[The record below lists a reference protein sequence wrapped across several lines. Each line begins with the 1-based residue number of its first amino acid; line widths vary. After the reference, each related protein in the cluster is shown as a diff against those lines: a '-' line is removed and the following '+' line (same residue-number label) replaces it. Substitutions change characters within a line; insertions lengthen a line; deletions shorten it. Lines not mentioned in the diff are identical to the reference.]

1 MGAEEST
8 GTTTIYFHDYFM
20 ADFINQT
27 APTKDNDSQWP
38 PSILNT
44 EEWLEWFFIWLSH
57 EGLLGELNESELEE
71 LEEYGL
77 LNELNPFAIVEYFD
91 YYGEEDLEIKGDV
104 VFNLYF
110 SSTLFSKILKDE
122 VKVSF
127 SLNGIGEDYNK
138 TATIKS
144 SLTSGKIQKTE
155 ITVED
160 VDLTLSPGDSLM
172 FMVEIIPSEKP
183 IGTIIEMQDEEELLN
198 ITEQIADL
206 LIDQSIIPQLS
217 EFGQLIKD
225 ILNESEEGLENF
237 SLAEIAGLANAVS
250 SSAFVYDSIQH
261 PSSVVL
267 PGEVFGEEENVKRY
281 YLRGD
286 NVMDDGDKPT
296 DEKPKEADL
305 KSVITW
311 DGPDLERSKILK
323 DATASLYIDHQDLYR
338 LSNFLKGNIKV
349 TASLIYDG
357 EEISFHTEEFG
368 RTTLLD
374 LFLKLDEPTTFTFT
388 DIGQEIKYGERISL
402 KVGVSNGTTFGY
414 LSFRRNVKLL
424 YDASE
429 FPSSLTVTFGETD
442 HIKMDVDPSDDV
454 VKVALGGI
462 VEYTLNVTSDS
473 KEDIEIDKYGFSTG
487 ESERW
492 NIDIVPTSLSLDAG
506 GQGIATIVVTST
518 DDDLAAYEDGDA
530 IEVVF
535 TAAGKTGKA
544 TFPARIEISEDAIEY
559 DINIV
564 APVDK
569 GIKYGTSKIYQF
581 EIRNNNT
588 GFWPDSYTIEVSSEH
603 DWDINYSKD
612 KLETLD
618 PYVINEDSVVVNVTV
633 YVPKDVDVSSDKLT
647 FKVISEAS
655 DKVVMV
661 NVTTTVI
668 GPNILEALYDFFES
682 AADGIGLS
690 DAFGSPSLGAI
701 FLASIVFIIIF
712 FIVIIIIYFL
722 TIKYVDLVCLERIK
736 EVSPDEEAT
745 FEITVQNPYKY
756 PMTYEVS
763 AKETSSSEGWDVSLD
778 TENIALES
786 KQSKTVILVV
796 KPTSFVKPDD
806 WAEVVVTAKAVEKRK
821 SAEITTVTTIKDGT
835 TELTISGVFHWPRVF
850 KKGEKVTTS
859 FKLYNKGNTSASN
872 VSVILYVNGEEKNK
886 VEDITIPRDGYAD
899 IEIPW
904 IAGKGKNEVNIVV
917 K

>member
-1 MGAEEST
+1 MSLGREFKACFISSLLLISLFSVFVFAPASVGAEEST
-8 GTTTIYFHDYFM
+8 GTTTIYFHDCLM
-20 ADFINQT
+20 TDFIINQT

-44 EEWLEWFFIWLSH
+44 EEWLEWFLMWLLYKD
-57 EGLLGELNESELEE
+57 LLSEFNESELEE
-71 LEEYGL
+71 LGFS
-77 LNELNPFAIVEYFD
+77 PFVIVEYFD

-104 VFNLYF
+104 VFNLFF

-122 VKVSF
+122 VKVGL
-127 SLNGIGEDYNK
+127 SLDGIWMYNK

-144 SLTSGKIQKTE
+144 SLTSGKIQTTE

-160 VDLTLSPGDSLM
+160 VDLTISSGDSLM
-172 FMVEIIPSEKP
+172 FMVELIPSEKP

-206 LIDQSIIPQLS
+206 LTNQSYIPQLS
-217 EFGQLIKD
+217 EFGQ
-225 ILNESEEGLENF
+225 
-237 SLAEIAGLANAVS
+237 
-250 SSAFVYDSIQH
+250 
-261 PSSVVL
+261 
-267 PGEVFGEEENVKRY
+267 ENVKRY
-281 YLRGD
+281 YLRDG
-286 NVMDDGDKPT
+286 NTMDDGEKPT
-296 DEKPKEADL
+296 NEKPMEADL
-305 KSVITW
+305 KSAITW
-311 DGPDLERSKILK
+311 SGPDLERSKMLQS
-323 DATASLYIDHQDLYR
+323 ATASLYIDHQDLFR
-338 LSNFLKGNIKV
+338 LSNFMKGKIKV
-349 TASLIYDG
+349 TASLMYED
-357 EEISFHTEEFG
+357 EEISSHTEEFD

-374 LFLKLDEPTTFTFT
+374 LFLKTDEPTTFTFT
-388 DIGQEIKYGERISL
+388 DIDQEIEYGKHISL

-414 LSFRRNVKLL
+414 LGFRRNVKLL
-424 YDASE
+424 YDASD

-442 HIKMDVDPSDDV
+442 HIKMDIDPSDDV
-454 VKVALGGI
+454 VKVALGGS
-462 VEYTLNVTSDS
+462 VEYTLNITSDF
-473 KEDIEIDKYGFSTG
+473 KEDIKIDKYGFSTG
-487 ESERW
+487 ESKKW
-492 NIDIVPTSLSLDAG
+492 DIDIVPTSLSLDAG
-506 GQGIATIVVTST
+506 GQGNATIVVTST
-518 DDDLAAYEDGDA
+518 DDDLAAYENGDA
-530 IEVVF
+530 IEVIF
-535 TAAGKTGKA
+535 TAAGKTGKV
-544 TFPARIEISEDAIEY
+544 TFPANIEISEDAIEY

-564 APVDK
+564 APGDK
-569 GIKYGTSKIYQF
+569 GIKYGTSKMYQF

-588 GFWPDSYTIEVSSEH
+588 GLWPDSYTIEASSEH
-603 DWDINYSKD
+603 DWDLNVTYNES
-612 KLETLD
+612 KLEGLD
-618 PYVINEDSVVVNVTV
+618 PYVIDDDSVVVNVTV
-633 YVPKDVDVSSDKLT
+633 HVPKDVDVSSDKLT

-682 AADGIGLS
+682 AAEGIGLA

-712 FIVIIIIYFL
+712 FIIIIIVYFL
-722 TIKYVDLVCLERIK
+722 TIKYVNLVCLERIK

-756 PMTYEVS
+756 PLTYEVS

-786 KQSKTVILVV
+786 KQSKTVIVV
-796 KPTSFVKPDD
+796 VRPTSFVKPDD
-806 WAEVVVTAKAVEKRK
+806 WAEVTVTVKAVEKQK
-821 SAEITTVTTIKDGT
+821 SAEIVTVTTIKDGT

-850 KKGEKVTTS
+850 RMGDRVTTS

-872 VSVILYVNGEEKNK
+872 ISVILYVNGKEKNK